1 MTVPVRREVGC
12 HLEAVLARPVDR
24 LDLTLKELEEALD
37 ALPVIFH
44 PPPEVVEPG

>member
-1 MTVPVRREVGC
+1 MTVPVSREAGS

-24 LDLTLKELEEALD
+24 LDLAFEELEEALD
-37 ALPVIFH
+37 ALPVVFH